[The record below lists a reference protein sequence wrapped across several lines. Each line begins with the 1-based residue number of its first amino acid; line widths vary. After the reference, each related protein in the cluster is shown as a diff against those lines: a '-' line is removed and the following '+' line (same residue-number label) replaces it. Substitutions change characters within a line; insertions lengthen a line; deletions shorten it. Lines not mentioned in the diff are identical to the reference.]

1 MAPDAAAPTPHA
13 AADAGH
19 PLARWLRIAKA
30 RDVRGLDTL
39 LADEVVFHSP
49 VVHTPQRGKA
59 VTTLYLGAA
68 LQVFGNESFR
78 YVREVRGA
86 QDAVLEFELEIDGI
100 HINGVDMLAWNDAG
114 RIVDF
119 KVMLRPLKALHLIQQ
134 KMAAMMQAR
143 P

>member
-1 MAPDAAAPTPHA
+1 MRAAEIQA

-19 PLARWLRIAKA
+19 PLERWLRIAKA
-30 RDVRGLDTL
+30 RDMRGLDTL

-49 VVHTPQRGKA
+49 VVHSPQRGKA